1 MKKFLIFT
9 LISLLFISGCG
20 QQEKKPILN
29 ENSLLSNIE
38 VPCEISKKN
47 IVEIKTEWHTPDP
60 EPIITHIDDKEQI
73 ERFIDELYT
82 VEVEKIEYIGYGG
95 TMTKVSVKTKD
106 GEWFYLVRFGAQI
119 ITFEHQDFLY
129 EITNLNDLSDEFT
142 RVYLGGD

>member
-47 IVEIKTEWHTPDP
+47 IVEIKTEWFTPDP
-60 EPIITHIDDKEQI
+60 EPIVTYIDDKEKI
-73 ERFIDELYT
+73 SRFIDELYT
-82 VEVEKIEYIGYGG
+82 VEVEKEEYMGYGG
-95 TMTKVSVKTKD
+95 TATKIFVKTKD
-106 GEWFYLVRFGAQI
+106 GEWFYLVMFMSDI
-119 ITFEHQDFLY
+119 IRFEHRDFLY
-129 EITNLNDLSDEFT
+129 RVTNWDDLSDEFRNT
-142 RVYLGGD
+142 YM